1 MILDHTAGLYEACRG
16 ISPINPDYAN
26 LPIEEGFDFSR
37 RLGGIPFDRLYLV
50 VFRSVR
56 RPDADLKFLKE
67 HDDRAY
73 EAALESGGL
82 LRYFKG
88 EMNERRECLSF
99 CLWESREQAVAAA
112 GGASHRTAANLAAQ
126 MYESHGLE
134 RYELTK
140 NTNGLRF
147 RRLDASTGTPHRSS
161 PRRQTRAL
169 SQQDLMPETFTR
181 SACSRFSGERTA
193 V

>member
-1 MILDHTAGLYEACRG
+1 MILDHPADLLEACRR

-26 LPIEEGFDFSR
+26 LPIEEGFNWFSCLAEAR
-37 RLGGIPFDRLYLV
+37 FDRLYLV

-56 RPDADLKFLKE
+56 RSTADLGLLKE

-73 EAALESGGL
+73 EAALEEGGL
-82 LRYFKG
+82 LRYFRG

-112 GGASHRTAANLAAQ
+112 GGASHRNAAQ
-126 MYESHGLE
+126 VTAKMYESYTLE
-134 RYELTK
+134 RYELTS
-140 NTNGLRF
+140 NGAAGLLF
-147 RRLDASTGTPHRSS
+147 RWLEGTPA
-161 PRRQTRAL
+161 RAGA
-169 SQQDLMPETFTR
+169 ET
-181 SACSRFSGERTA
+181 SGIS